1 MPSMLPPMSP
11 LWRMKSTKVCGPA
24 RSFFEVSNDNSG
36 NSAMRV
42 FCVVISVCVLSSLSR
57 PVLADAQ
64 AYCGL
69 FGRDYADGRTLELDQ
84 WQISYSNAFNS
95 CMTQYTSG
103 YPGPR
108 IESAEKIVKVADT
121 PRRKRTTHLAPRSV
135 AWNEY
140 CAAKYTSFN
149 KATGKY
155 KSHSGKAK
163 PCLVSSG

>member
-1 MPSMLPPMSP
+1 
-11 LWRMKSTKVCGPA
+11 
-24 RSFFEVSNDNSG
+24 
-36 NSAMRV
+36 MRI
-42 FCVVISVCVLSSLSR
+42 FCVVISVCVLSSLAT
-57 PVLADAQ
+57 PALADAQ

-69 FGRDYADGRTLELDQ
+69 FGRDYADGRTLELGQ

-103 YPGPR
+103 DPGPK
-108 IESAEKIVKVADT
+108 IESAEKIVKTADT
-121 PRRKRTTHLAPRSV
+121 PRRKRTMHLAPRSV

-155 KSHSGKAK
+155 KSYSGKAK
-163 PCLVSSG
+163 RCLVSSG